1 MELTIRS
8 QLTAAAVLAAGSL
21 IAVTPAVTPS
31 LPDVQ
36 TRATQLASSASDLTD
51 AATNIVQAM
60 PAQALDSVLAQL
72 QTQEL
77 AQDAA
82 LLSQLATINGTTVTT
97 ELNFEQ
103 VIAGP
108 LADFPGTLSSTDIL
122 GGTLN
127 SLYDGYGTA
136 TTSLEAT
143 LLGSIGADY
152 DPATLTSSAL
162 IPTADLPAV
171 AGGVLP
177 FQDGA
182 IGGLWG
188 TVDNALYSEAQL
200 LPEEGQNIDNLTGS
214 TGSVFSIPSL
224 ADFQALDAAQTT
236 AYADLLSGE
245 TTFNAD
251 LLGNEMAS
259 VDAAFGAN
267 TTLDPFL
274 DRLFN
279 ADNLLVEL
287 FENSFNSVIGADN
300 ISPATL
306 VGQLLI
312 ATPSDG
318 GYFDGVGTSSIGG
331 LTGVLDQS
339 LAALNDASSLT
350 LADYTSAFASFDPA
364 AFDTAVSSLIDPTAF
379 TADFSAFT
387 NELPTVLSDLSTIVT
402 SFF

>member
-1 MELTIRS
+1 L
-8 QLTAAAVLAAGSL
+8 
-21 IAVTPAVTPS
+21 
-31 LPDVQ
+31 Q
-36 TRATQLASSASDLTD
+36 T
-51 AATNIVQAM
+51 M
-60 PAQALDSVLAQL
+60 PAQALDSVLTQL

-77 AQDAA
+77 AEDAA
-82 LLSQLATINGTTVTT
+82 LLSQLAAINGTTVTT

-103 VIAGP
+103 SIAGP

-152 DPATLTSSAL
+152 DPTTLTGSAL
-162 IPTADLPAV
+162 IPAADLPVV

-188 TVDNALYSEAQL
+188 TVDNSLYSEAQL

-214 TGSVFSIPSL
+214 TGSVFSVPSL

-245 TTFNAD
+245 TTFNTD
-251 LLGNEMAS
+251 LVGNETAL

-300 ISPATL
+300 ISPAAL
-306 VGQLLI
+306 IGQLLI

-331 LTGVLDQS
+331 LTGVFDQS
-339 LAALNDASSLT
+339 LAALNDASGLT
-350 LADYTSAFASFDPA
+350 LPDYTGAFANFDPA
-364 AFDTAVSSLIDPTAF
+364 AFDAALSSVLDPTAF